1 MKALVCLTLAALAVA
16 PAPAGAASRLT
27 VRGAGFGHGVG
38 MSQYGAF
45 GYASRGNGHA
55 FILNHYY
62 AGTQLG
68 KLGGPT
74 SVRVLL
80 RRASRATFSGATA
93 VAGGRSLDPAL
104 TYAAVPALG
113 ATVALRSPTGRD
125 LGTYESPLR
134 VTGAGAGVQLRGRA
148 ANGVTSGRYRGDL
161 ELRAGALG
169 GISAINVVDLED
181 YVRGVVAGEV
191 PAAWPDEALRA
202 QAVAARTY
210 ALTTSKNGDGFDQ
223 YADTRSQMYPG
234 MSGEDPR
241 TDAAVAATAR
251 EIVVYEGKPI
261 VTYYFSTSG
270 GRTENV
276 ENSFLGAQPAPYLTS
291 VEDPYDGASP
301 RHRWTVRLTLRQ
313 ADARLGSLVKGRLRQ
328 IKVLARGRSPRV
340 VRAQVVGTGGR
351 SSVTGPQ
358 LRSKLGL
365 YDTWARFTVITSGV
379 VRGDASKPKAPAS
392 GEPGTGGATPRSVLA
407 GASLFADAREA
418 SRAPVVATIAGR
430 VAPATAGEWV
440 ELERRVADRWR
451 AQFETPVLA
460 GGRYRAGVRESGMWR
475 VRFGGETG
483 PPVRVRFGGQTRLP
497 VRARFGGD
505 TGPPVRVRFGGES
518 GPPVRVR

>member
-1 MKALVCLTLAALAVA
+1 MFSGLLAAVAVA
-16 PAPAGAASRLT
+16 ATAAPAGAASRLV

-38 MSQYGAF
+38 MSQYGAY
-45 GYASRGNGHA
+45 GYATHGRDHA

-68 KLGGPT
+68 RLGGPT

-80 RRASRATFSGATA
+80 RTASRATFSGATG
-93 VAGGRSLDPAL
+93 VARGRSLDPAQ
-104 TYAAVPALG
+104 TYVATRALG
-113 ATVALRSPTGRD
+113 AAVSLRSPAGRD

-134 VTGAGAGVQLRGRA
+134 ITGAQAGVRLRGRA
-148 ANGVTSGRYRGDL
+148 ANGVTDGRYRGDL

-169 GISAINVVDLED
+169 GISAVNVVDLEN

-191 PAAWPDEALRA
+191 PAAWPGEALRA

-210 ALTTSKNGDGFDQ
+210 ALTTSKKGDGFDQ

-234 MSGEDPR
+234 MSAEDPR
-241 TDAAVAATAR
+241 TDSAVAATAG
-251 EIVVYEGKPI
+251 EIVVYGGQPI

-276 ENSFLGAQPAPYLTS
+276 ENSFLGARPAPYLTS
-291 VEDPYDGASP
+291 VDDPYDGASP

-351 SSVTGPQ
+351 SSVSGPQ

-365 YDTWARFTVITSGV
+365 YDTWARFTVITAGA

-407 GASLFADAREA
+407 AGSPIAAAREA
-418 SRAPVVATIAGR
+418 SHAPVVATIAGH
-430 VAPATAGEWV
+430 VAPAAAGKWV
-440 ELERRVADRWR
+440 ALERRAAGHWR
-451 AQFETPVLA
+451 ARFETPVLA
-460 GGRYRAGVRESGMWR
+460 GGRYRAGVRERGVWR

-483 PPVRVRFGGQTRLP
+483 PPVRVR
-497 VRARFGGD
+497 
-505 TGPPVRVRFGGES
+505 
-518 GPPVRVR
+518 